1 MANPFGEALN
11 PGPALAVA
19 SINITSLALHY
30 EELLHHDVILVQESR
45 LTSFGQQY
53 MQMLLHEKGWSAIW
67 GLPRPP
73 QQSTAADDSIS
84 GKCGGV
90 AILYRTSLQFQS
102 APEFLLESY
111 PLLRTHRFLHGIL
124 STEHGP
130 AIHFM
135 TVYGYTGAD
144 VHVESQ
150 TQNDLLMSTV
160 FEYAGQFR

>member
-1 MANPFGEALN
+1 
-11 PGPALAVA
+11 
-19 SINITSLALHY
+19 
-30 EELLHHDVILVQESR
+30 
-45 LTSFGQQY
+45 

-90 AILYRTSLQFQS
+90 AILYRTSLQFQP
-102 APEFLLESY
+102 APDFLLEPY

-160 FEYAGQFR
+160 FEYAASFGNTPCVYRNGC